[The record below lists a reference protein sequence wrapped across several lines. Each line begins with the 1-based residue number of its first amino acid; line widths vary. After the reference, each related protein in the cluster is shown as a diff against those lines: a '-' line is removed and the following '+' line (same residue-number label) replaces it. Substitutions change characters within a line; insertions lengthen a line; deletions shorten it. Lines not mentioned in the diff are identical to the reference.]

1 MMKQLSTLAILALLA
16 GFFMATPHL
25 AYGNGISTRDIDTL
39 TYNQNF
45 DGVTAPAM
53 PAGWQV
59 MVNPA
64 GSDAIVNT
72 DNSDAHSAPNSVRFH
87 GGYNG
92 GATLYLIAPLLADSI
107 AVQSVRMRLWLK
119 AISAYQL
126 QVGVMDDSANPASF
140 TLISTISFNGNWQE
154 YLQSLASYTGTG
166 RYIALRAENLSIGG
180 SLLLDDFRL
189 ERIWPVDL
197 AALTLD
203 TDTTQSLQVGHP
215 SNFEI
220 TVQNLGANLQDIY
233 YVVLCNA
240 INDMQ
245 LATANGYNLQPGQ
258 TWNVDLT
265 WTPVEAG
272 SFTLYAKVV
281 LTGDGDLSN
290 NHSPNLTIEVTRRDR
305 KASQSVPATNWP
317 GYRWISTGTTPCMK
331 TSIMPQ
337 SCKAAVDLSPGST
350 FTTTSPAPT
359 STINPPASGWATPT
373 RATSA
378 RAG

>member
-1 MMKQLSTLAILALLA
+1 MKHLVLTALLVALALSCQNVYA
-16 GFFMATPHL
+16 DN
-25 AYGNGISTRDIDTL
+25 YKSGNGLRDIVTL
-39 TYNQNF
+39 PYTQNF

-59 MVNPA
+59 MVSPA

-72 DNSDAHSAPNSVRFH
+72 DSSDAHSAPNSVRFH

-126 QVGVMDDSANPASF
+126 QVGVMDDPANPASF
-140 TLISTISFNGNWQE
+140 TLVNTLTFPGSWYELT
-154 YLQSLASYTGTG
+154 QSLAAYSGTG
-166 RYIALRAENLSIGG
+166 RYIALRTVNLTIGG

-197 AALTLD
+197 AAIGLD

-240 INDMQ
+240 INDM
-245 LATANGYNLQPGQ
+245 
-258 TWNVDLT
+258 
-265 WTPVEAG
+265 
-272 SFTLYAKVV
+272 
-281 LTGDGDLSN
+281 
-290 NHSPNLTIEVTRRDR
+290 H
-305 KASQSVPATNWP
+305 
-317 GYRWISTGTTPCMK
+317 
-331 TSIMPQ
+331 
-337 SCKAAVDLSPGST
+337 
-350 FTTTSPAPT
+350 
-359 STINPPASGWATPT
+359 
-373 RATSA
+373 
-378 RAG
+378 